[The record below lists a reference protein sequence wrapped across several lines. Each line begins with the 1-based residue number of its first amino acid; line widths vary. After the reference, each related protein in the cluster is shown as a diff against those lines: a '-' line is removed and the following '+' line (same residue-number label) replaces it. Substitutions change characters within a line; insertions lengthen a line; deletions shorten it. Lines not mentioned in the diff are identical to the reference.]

1 MGIPPQS
8 ARAAVVAATLS
19 ACALS
24 SQDGALELTGRATA
38 AISVMSPA
46 DLASALAAATPGT
59 SIVVVDGT
67 YADAAFTLTGKRG
80 TSAQPITIEAATVGG
95 AIIAGTASFTITGSS
110 YVTIRGLK
118 FVNQKTAVTIVGSD
132 HVELTQNRFQL
143 AAQATAH
150 QWVALNGALSTDT
163 WIHHNE
169 FGPRQ
174 DLGQMIALEGPASP
188 PQVAQ
193 RTLIECN
200 YFHDAA
206 PQTMNGGETIRIGLS
221 TLQRS
226 SGYNTVQHNL
236 FENCDS
242 DAEVVST
249 KSSNNEIRFNT
260 FRNNAAQV
268 TARHGDANTYRG
280 NFFLGD
286 GTKAGVGGF
295 RIYCADQKIYDN
307 YFEKLTGT
315 ALDIAGAEY
324 DPGPTSASFTAADMA
339 LHWRVYRALVT
350 NNTLVDS
357 GPLVIGGGHP
367 IPPADSR
374 VANNIVVGTRAPL
387 YDEILTTNTVF
398 EGNIGYGAA
407 LDSVPRTTAE
417 ISNLNPLLV
426 TVAGLQ
432 KLSMTS
438 PAIDSS
444 VGTYAFVTEDMDGQ
458 PRNVDGKGN
467 DVGADEYSTAPVV
480 NAPLTPADVGIGAIG
495 CGSPAAADAGPWAGD
510 GGSAGGEGGGGPE
523 SGVEGGPPG
532 VGEASAPNPGSGD
545 GATTFD
551 PPAGCAC
558 REGGARDSTGERTA
572 ACAIALAVALVA
584 AGRRRRDSTGLAS
597 SR

>member
-1 MGIPPQS
+1 VFLAETSQRQIRRAGTPVAPFGGILPPQC
-8 ARAAVVAATLS
+8 ALAVVAAATLS

-24 SQDGALELTGRATA
+24 GQQGTFELVGRATD
-38 AISVMSPA
+38 AISVATPT
-46 DLASALAAATPGT
+46 DLASALAAAAPGT
-59 SIVVVDGT
+59 DIVLVDGT
-67 YADAAFTLTGKRG
+67 YANAAFALTGRHG
-80 TSAQPITIEAATVGG
+80 TAAQPITIEAATVG
-95 AIIAGTASFTITGSS
+95 AAVIAGTASFRITGSS
-110 YVTIRGLK
+110 YVKIRGLK
-118 FVNQKTAVTIVGSD
+118 FVNQGTAVTIDGSD

-143 AAQATAH
+143 AAEATAH

-163 WIHHNE
+163 FIHHNE

-174 DLGQMIALEGPASP
+174 DLGQMIALEGPTSP

-226 SGYNTVQHNL
+226 SGYNTVQYNV

-249 KSSNNEIRFNT
+249 KSSNNLVAFNT

-268 TARHGDANTYRG
+268 TARHGDSNTYRG

-286 GTKAGVGGF
+286 GVKAGVGGF

-324 DPGPTSASFTAADMA
+324 DPGPTSATFTAADMA

-374 VANNIVVGTRAPL
+374 VANNIVVGTAGPL
-387 YDEILTTNTVF
+387 YDETLTTNTVF
-398 EGNIGYGAA
+398 EGNFGYGAT
-407 LDSVPRTTAE
+407 LDNVSRTSAE
-417 ISNLNPLLV
+417 VRDVNPSLV
-426 TVAGLQ
+426 TVAGMQ

-444 VGTYAFVTEDMDGQ
+444 VGTYAFVVDDMDGQ
-458 PRNVDGKGN
+458 PRDVDGVL
-467 DVGADEYSTAPVV
+467 DV
-480 NAPLTPADVGIGAIG
+480 I
-495 CGSPAAADAGPWAGD
+495 
-510 GGSAGGEGGGGPE
+510 
-523 SGVEGGPPG
+523 
-532 VGEASAPNPGSGD
+532 
-545 GATTFD
+545 
-551 PPAGCAC
+551 
-558 REGGARDSTGERTA
+558 ARKQDQ
-572 ACAIALAVALVA
+572 
-584 AGRRRRDSTGLAS
+584 
-597 SR
+597 